1 MIYIREYID
10 DILKA
15 EIDPSIMYVLLGVS
29 RLIQYELMQLLEV
42 YK

>member
-1 MIYIREYID
+1 MT
-10 DILKA
+10 DILTA
-15 EIDPSIMYVLLGVS
+15 EIDPGCIMYVLLGVS